1 MILDISQFGAGLG
14 LVIVGWV
21 CGLVVSI
28 VFSIV
33 RGVSRI

>member
-14 LVIVGWV
+14 LIMVGWV
-21 CGLVVSI
+21 CGLIASI
-28 VFSIV
+28 VFSIT